1 MKPGHILVT
10 GAGGFVGGA
19 LAEGFAR
26 LGWEATGLD
35 REFGADDGGRGFRTI
50 MGDLSKGV
58 PPDLHPVDVVVH
70 AAWVTTDPETL
81 GVSPT
86 EHLRLNLTPLLAV
99 LDYVERTRP
108 TALVF
113 LSSSGVFA
121 AGDGRGRGAHGAE
134 VEGLTD
140 AQRATGTSYYAAQK
154 RASELLVH
162 AASAGSTA
170 VHVMR
175 LGYLFGPGEVERAS
189 RRCVSLVAGWL
200 AAAQEGRP
208 LAVRED
214 DPVRDW
220 TFTADLAPAL
230 ERVVAGPPAGRPLHL
245 GSPHI
250 YSDRAWATLI
260 ADQVEGATLETVP
273 AGPSVKPPMIPSVI
287 AALRGFEWT
296 DPGSGLRA
304 LISGM
309 VAT

>member
-35 REFGADDGGRGFRTI
+35 REFGADDAGRGFRTI

-58 PPDLHPVDVVVH
+58 PPDLPPVDVVVH

-86 EHLRLNLTPLLAV
+86 EHLRLNLAPLLAI

-108 TALVF
+108 TVFVF

-121 AGDGRGRGAHGAE
+121 AGDGDDGLSDAHA
-134 VEGLTD
+134 
-140 AQRATGTSYYAAQK
+140 ATGLSYYAAQK
-154 RASELLVH
+154 RASELLVQ
-162 AASAGSTA
+162 AASSGGTA
-170 VHVMR
+170 AHVMR

-189 RRCVSLVAGWL
+189 RRGVSLVAGWL

-220 TFTADLAPAL
+220 TFTTDLAPAL

-245 GSPHI
+245 GSPRTC
-250 YSDRAWATLI
+250 SDRTWATLI
-260 ADQVEGATLETVP
+260 ADQFPGVALETVP

>member
-1 MKPGHILVT
+1 MTPGRILVT

-26 LGWEATGLD
+26 LGWESIGLD
-35 REFGADDGGRGFRTI
+35 RGFDPDDEGRGFRTI
-50 MGDLSKGV
+50 TGDLSEGV
-58 PPDLHPVDVVVH
+58 PPDVPPFDVVVH

-86 EHLRLNLTPLLAV
+86 EHVRLNLTPLLAI

-121 AGDGRGRGAHGAE
+121 AGDGGDGLSDAHP
-134 VEGLTD
+134 
-140 AQRATGTSYYAAQK
+140 ATGASYYAAQK
-154 RASELLVH
+154 RAGELLVH
-162 AASAGSTA
+162 AAAPNRTA

-175 LGYLFGPGEVERAS
+175 LGYLFGPGEVARAS
-189 RRCVSLVAGWL
+189 RRGVSLVAGWL
-200 AAAQEGRP
+200 AAAREGRP
-208 LAVRED
+208 LGVRED

-220 TFTADLAPAL
+220 TYTPDLAAAL

-245 GSPHI
+245 GSPHVC
-250 YSDRAWATLI
+250 SDRTWATLI
-260 ADQVEGATLETVP
+260 ANQVEGVTLETLP
-273 AGPSVKPPMIPSVI
+273 AGASVKPPMIPSGI
-287 AALRGFEWT
+287 SALQGFEWT
-296 DPGSGLRA
+296 DPESGLRA
-304 LISGM
+304 LISGR